1 MWWCNVL
8 VHCGGAGVWS
18 YLQGVLLRRYAE
30 QLNGVNVL
38 LGPVFDQD
46 YDGLRDASPTE

>member
-1 MWWCNVL
+1 M
-8 VHCGGAGVWS
+8 WS

-30 QLNGVNVL
+30 ELNGVNVL

-46 YDGLRDASPTE
+46 YDGLRDTSNTE